1 MENSEQ
7 ITYYVEPT
15 VRNFIDWTP
24 DRIRTAELMC
34 DAGVMRYAADLCDQ
48 LLGDDRISGTL
59 FVRARGLLRLPLT
72 FEKSAS
78 RQRTHDRSVR
88 YLEAEED
95 FYSMYPVDQLTRVNM
110 WGILLGVS
118 AAQHRWSIDE
128 QTGRHLGNLE
138 HWHSQHLSYDDDKK
152 QWFTNVKNGYKE
164 ELNPGDGQWV
174 LYTPLGPQRPWMY
187 GAWRAIARFQLLKWY
202 AVSDWAV
209 QSEKSR
215 GFIAVETPEKK
226 APNNQP
232 QTGGETPDSTQ
243 KQDNR
248 ARLVS
253 DLKSMGRNGV
263 AILPPG
269 HKINI
274 FQSAAN
280 TWETFKE
287 QIDTANAGI
296 AIAIAGQNLTS
307 EIKGGSYA
315 AADVHK
321 YIANI
326 LISADADALS
336 SCLRKQSL
344 IWWAQFNLGNKNLA
358 PWPCWDTT
366 PPLDTK
372 ALVDTWNTAGD
383 ALGKLRKQ
391 YKKTGYRVNMIESA
405 RIINLPIERGEDEAL
420 ALVEAEQQAI
430 FERNNAVNQDK
441 QKEEEVDGTKEKDK
455 DN

>member
-1 MENSEQ
+1 MSEDES
-7 ITYYVEPT
+7 ISYYVEPSI
-15 VRNFIDWTP
+15 RNFIDWTP
-24 DRIRTAELMC
+24 DKIRTAEVLA
-34 DAGVMRYAADLCDQ
+34 DAGTMRYAADLCDQ
-48 LLGDDRISGTL
+48 LLGDDRIEGVL

-72 FEKSAS
+72 FEKSAG
-78 RQRTHDRSVR
+78 RQRTHDRSVK
-88 YLEAEED
+88 YLEAQED
-95 FYSMYPVDQLTRVNM
+95 FYSMYPVDQLTRLNM

-118 AAQHRWSIDE
+118 CGQHRWNIDE
-128 QTGRHLGNLE
+128 QTERHLGNLE
-138 HWHSQHLSYDDDKK
+138 HWHSRHLTYDDDKK
-152 QWFTNVKNGYKE
+152 QWYTAVKEGYRQE
-164 ELNPGDGQWV
+164 VTPGDGQWI

-187 GAWRAIARFQLLKWY
+187 GAWRAVARYQLLKWY
-202 AVSDWAV
+202 AISDWAV
-209 QSEKSR
+209 QGEKSR

-226 APNNQP
+226 TPNNQP
-232 QTGGETPDSTQ
+232 LPGGETPDSTI

-248 ARLVS
+248 NKLVA

-263 AILPPG
+263 IVLPPG
-269 HKINI
+269 HKIDI
-274 FQSAAN
+274 LQSAAN

-287 QIDTANAGI
+287 QIATADLGI

-307 EIKGGSYA
+307 EVKGGSYA

-344 IWWAQFNLGNKNLA
+344 VWWAQFNLGNKNLA
-358 PWPCWDTT
+358 PWPCWDTN
-366 PPLDTK
+366 PPVDAK
-372 ALVDTWNTAGD
+372 AMVDTWTTGGD

-391 YKKTGYRVNMIESA
+391 YKKTGYKVNLIECA
-405 RIINLPIERGEDEAL
+405 RLINLPLEQGEDEAL
-420 ALVEAEQQAI
+420 VAVEAEQQAI

-441 QKEEEVDGTKEKDK
+441 QKEEEVDDTKEKDK